1 MNLLVI
7 DIGGTNIRYLEIFK
21 GKKNK
26 IIKEK
31 ISSTSRFHNLLNEVI
46 SNCLN
51 PIQNLVISAAGP
63 KSNNSIKMT
72 NQKFEIDSQII
83 KKKFNLKNCFLLN
96 DLEAAGY
103 ILHKVS
109 KDNKKIIKKGKK
121 TNSSQALITP
131 GTGLGLSFVIDNK
144 IVIPSEIGNSKILI
158 SDIIDRNKKFSYSNF
173 LKIEDF
179 LSGPG
184 LSKIYKSF
192 YKKDVSSSEVVF
204 QGMNNNPKALRVIKI
219 FIEILAKFL
228 AEISLIYVPGNGIFL
243 SGSLMRSLKNFIDND
258 KFEDIFLKQ
267 VNKTHRKLLESIEIN
282 LIDKEH
288 LSILGCIEYF
298 NLTQKDLN

>member
-51 PIQNLVISAAGP
+51 PIHNLVISAAGP
-63 KSNNSIKMT
+63 KSNNLIKMT

-144 IVIPSEIGNSKILI
+144 IVIPSEIGNSKILT

-204 QGMNNNPKALRVIKI
+204 QGMNKNPKALRVIKV
-219 FIEILAKFL
+219 FLEILAKFL

>member
-46 SNCLN
+46 SNCSN
-51 PIQNLVISAAGP
+51 PIHNIVISAAGP

-72 NQKFEIDSQII
+72 NQKFVIDSQII

-192 YKKDVSSSEVVF
+192 YKKDVSSSEVIF

>member
-7 DIGGTNIRYLEIFK
+7 DIGGTNIRYLEILR

-31 ISSTSRFHNLLNEVI
+31 ISSTSKFHNLLNEVI

-51 PIQNLVISAAGP
+51 PIDNLVISAAGP

-72 NQKFEIDSQII
+72 NQKFKIDSQII

-96 DLEAAGY
+96 DLQAAGY
-103 ILHKVS
+103 TLHKIS
-109 KDNKKIIKKGKK
+109 RDNKKIIKKGKK
-121 TNSSQALITP
+121 TNSAQVLINP

-158 SDIIDRNKKFSYSNF
+158 SEITNKNKKFSYSNF

-192 YKKDVSSSEVVF
+192 YKKDISSVEVVS
-204 QGMNNNPKALRVIKI
+204 QGLNNNPKALRAIKV
-219 FIEILAKFL
+219 FLEILAKFL

-243 SGSLMRSLKNFIDND
+243 SGSLMRSLKNFIDNN

-267 VNKTHRKLLESIEIN
+267 VNKTHRKLLESIEITF
-282 LIDKEH
+282 IDKEH
-288 LSILGCIEYF
+288 LSIHGCIEYF
-298 NLTQKDLN
+298 NLTQKDLG

>member
-46 SNCLN
+46 SNCPN
-51 PIQNLVISAAGP
+51 PIHNIVISAAGP

-72 NQKFEIDSQII
+72 NQKFVIDSQII

-192 YKKDVSSSEVVF
+192 YKKDISSSEVVL
-204 QGMNNNPKALRVIKI
+204 QGLNNNPKALKAIKV
-219 FIEILAKFL
+219 FLEILAKFL

>member
-1 MNLLVI
+1 M
-7 DIGGTNIRYLEIFK
+7 
-21 GKKNK
+21 
-26 IIKEK
+26 
-31 ISSTSRFHNLLNEVI
+31 
-46 SNCLN
+46 
-51 PIQNLVISAAGP
+51 
-63 KSNNSIKMT
+63 
-72 NQKFEIDSQII
+72 
-83 KKKFNLKNCFLLN
+83 
-96 DLEAAGY
+96 
-103 ILHKVS
+103 HKVS
-109 KDNKKIIKKGKK
+109 RDNKKIIKKGKK
-121 TNSSQALITP
+121 TNSTKALITP

-158 SDIIDRNKKFSYSNF
+158 SDIIKKNKKFSYTNF

-192 YKKDVSSSEVVF
+192 YKKNISSSEVVF
-204 QGMNNNPKALRVIKI
+204 QGLNNSPKALRAIEV
-219 FIEILAKFL
+219 FLEILAKFL

>member
-63 KSNNSIKMT
+63 KSNNLIKMT

-243 SGSLMRSLKNFIDND
+243 SGSLMRSLINFIDND
-258 KFEDIFLKQ
+258 KFEDIFLKH

>member
-63 KSNNSIKMT
+63 KSNNLIKMT

-109 KDNKKIIKKGKK
+109 VDNKKIIKKGKK

-144 IVIPSEIGNSKILI
+144 IVIPSEIGNSKILT

-204 QGMNNNPKALRVIKI
+204 QGMNNNPKALRVIKV
-219 FIEILAKFL
+219 FLEILAKFL

>member
-63 KSNNSIKMT
+63 KSNNLIKMT

-144 IVIPSEIGNSKILI
+144 IVIPSEIGNSKILT

-258 KFEDIFLKQ
+258 KFEDVFLKQ

>member
-46 SNCLN
+46 SNCSN
-51 PIQNLVISAAGP
+51 PIHNIVISAAGP

-72 NQKFEIDSQII
+72 NQKFVIDSQKI

>member
-63 KSNNSIKMT
+63 KSNNLIKMT

-267 VNKTHRKLLESIEIN
+267 VNETHRKLLESIEIN

>member
-1 MNLLVI
+1 MNLLVV
-7 DIGGTNIRYLEIFK
+7 DIGGTNIRYLEILR

-31 ISSTSRFHNLLNEVI
+31 ISSTSIFFNLLNEVI

-51 PIQNLVISAAGP
+51 PIDNLVISAAGP

-72 NQKFEIDSQII
+72 NQKFKIDSQMI

-103 ILHKVS
+103 ILHKIS
-109 KDNKKIIKKGKK
+109 RDNKKIIKKGKK
-121 TNSSQALITP
+121 TNSAQVLITP

-144 IVIPSEIGNSKILI
+144 IVLPSEIGNSKLLI
-158 SDIIDRNKKFSYSNF
+158 SDIINKNKKFSYSNF

-192 YKKDVSSSEVVF
+192 YKKDISSSEVVS
-204 QGMNNNPKALRVIKI
+204 QGLNNNPKALKAIKV
-219 FIEILAKFL
+219 FLEILAKFL

-243 SGSLMRSLKNFIDND
+243 SGSLMRSLKNFIDNN

-282 LIDKEH
+282 CIDKEH
-288 LSILGCIEYF
+288 LSIHGCIEYF
-298 NLTQKDLN
+298 NLTQKDLG

>member
-63 KSNNSIKMT
+63 KSNNLIKMT

-204 QGMNNNPKALRVIKI
+204 QGMNNNPKALRVIKV
-219 FIEILAKFL
+219 FLEILAKFL

>member
-46 SNCLN
+46 SNCPN
-51 PIQNLVISAAGP
+51 PIHNIVISAAGP

-72 NQKFEIDSQII
+72 NQKFVIDSQII

>member
-7 DIGGTNIRYLEIFK
+7 DIGGTNIRYLEIFE

-51 PIQNLVISAAGP
+51 PIHNLVISAAGP
-63 KSNNSIKMT
+63 KSNNLIKMT

-144 IVIPSEIGNSKILI
+144 VVIPSEIGNSKILI

-192 YKKDVSSSEVVF
+192 YKKDVSSSEVVL

-219 FIEILAKFL
+219 FLEILAKFL

>member
-46 SNCLN
+46 SNCPN
-51 PIQNLVISAAGP
+51 PIHNIVISAAGP

-72 NQKFEIDSQII
+72 NQKFVIDSQII

-109 KDNKKIIKKGKK
+109 KDNKNIIKKGKK

-144 IVIPSEIGNSKILI
+144 IVIPSEIGNSKILT

-204 QGMNNNPKALRVIKI
+204 QGMNNNPKALRVIKV
-219 FIEILAKFL
+219 FLEILAKFL

>member
-46 SNCLN
+46 SNCPN
-51 PIQNLVISAAGP
+51 PIHNIVISAAGP

-72 NQKFEIDSQII
+72 NQKFVIDSQII

-204 QGMNNNPKALRVIKI
+204 QGMNNNPKALRVIKV
-219 FIEILAKFL
+219 FLEILAKFL

>member
-7 DIGGTNIRYLEIFK
+7 DIGGTNIRYLEILR

-31 ISSTSRFHNLLNEVI
+31 ISSTSKFDNLLNEVI

-51 PIQNLVISAAGP
+51 PIDNLVISAAGP

-72 NQKFEIDSQII
+72 NQKFKIDSQMI

-103 ILHKVS
+103 ILHKIS
-109 KDNKKIIKKGKK
+109 RDNKKIIKKGKK
-121 TNSSQALITP
+121 TNSTQVLITP
-131 GTGLGLSFVIDNK
+131 GTGLGLSFVINNK

-158 SDIIDRNKKFSYSNF
+158 SEITNKNKKFSYSNF

-192 YKKDVSSSEVVF
+192 YQKDISSIEVVS
-204 QGMNNNPKALRVIKI
+204 QGLNNNPKALRAIKV
-219 FIEILAKFL
+219 FLEILAKFL

-243 SGSLMRSLKNFIDND
+243 SGSLMKSLKNFINNN

-282 LIDKEH
+282 CIDKEH
-288 LSILGCIEYF
+288 LSIHGCIEYF
-298 NLTQKDLN
+298 NLTQKDLG

>member
-7 DIGGTNIRYLEIFK
+7 DIGGTNIRYLEVFS

-26 IIKEK
+26 IKKEK
-31 ISSTSRFHNLLNEVI
+31 ISSTTKFHNLLNEVI

-51 PIQNLVISAAGP
+51 PIDNLVIAAAGP
-63 KSNNSIKMT
+63 KGNNSIKMT
-72 NQKFEIDSQII
+72 NQKFKIDSQII

-96 DLEAAGY
+96 DLEASGY

-109 KDNKKIIKKGKK
+109 RENKKIIKKGKK

-131 GTGLGLSFVIDNK
+131 GTGLGFSLVIDNK
-144 IVIPSEIGNSKILI
+144 IVIPSEIGNSRILV
-158 SDIIDRNKKFSYSNF
+158 SDIINKNKKFNNLNF

-192 YKKDVSSSEVVF
+192 YKKDISSSEVVS
-204 QGMNNNPKALRVIKI
+204 QGMKKNPKALRTIKV
-219 FIEILAKFL
+219 FLEILAKFL
-228 AEISLIYVPGNGIFL
+228 AEISLVYVPGNGIFL
-243 SGSLMRSLKNFIDND
+243 SGSLMRSLKNFIDYN

-267 VNKTHRKLLESIEIN
+267 ANKTHRKLLESIEIN
-282 LIDKEH
+282 FIDKEH
-288 LSILGCIEYF
+288 LSILGCVEYF
-298 NLTQKDLN
+298 NLTQKDLD

>member
-7 DIGGTNIRYLEIFK
+7 DIGGTNIRYLEIFE

-51 PIQNLVISAAGP
+51 PIHNLVISAAGP
-63 KSNNSIKMT
+63 KSNNLIKMT

-131 GTGLGLSFVIDNK
+131 GTGLGLSFVINNK
-144 IVIPSEIGNSKILI
+144 VVIPSEIGNSKILI

-204 QGMNNNPKALRVIKI
+204 QGMNKNPKALRVIKV
-219 FIEILAKFL
+219 FLEILAKFL

>member
-46 SNCLN
+46 SNCPN
-51 PIQNLVISAAGP
+51 PIHNIVISAAGP

-72 NQKFEIDSQII
+72 NQKFVIDSQII

-103 ILHKVS
+103 ILHKVF

-204 QGMNNNPKALRVIKI
+204 QGMNNNPKALRVIKV
-219 FIEILAKFL
+219 FLEILAKFL

>member
-46 SNCLN
+46 SNCPN
-51 PIQNLVISAAGP
+51 PIHNIVISAAGP

-72 NQKFEIDSQII
+72 NQKFVIDSQII

-109 KDNKKIIKKGKK
+109 VDNKKIIKKGKK

-204 QGMNNNPKALRVIKI
+204 QGMNNNPKALRVIKV
-219 FIEILAKFL
+219 FLEILAKFL

>member
-1 MNLLVI
+1 
-7 DIGGTNIRYLEIFK
+7 
-21 GKKNK
+21 
-26 IIKEK
+26 
-31 ISSTSRFHNLLNEVI
+31 
-46 SNCLN
+46 
-51 PIQNLVISAAGP
+51 
-63 KSNNSIKMT
+63 MT
-72 NQKFEIDSQII
+72 NQKFKIDSQII
-83 KKKFNLKNCFLLN
+83 KKRFNLKNCFLLN

-103 ILHKVS
+103 ILHKIS
-109 KDNKKIIKKGKK
+109 RDNKKIIKKGKK
-121 TNSSQALITP
+121 TNSTQVLITP

-158 SDIIDRNKKFSYSNF
+158 SDITNKNKKFSYSNF

-192 YKKDVSSSEVVF
+192 YKKDISSIEVVS
-204 QGMNNNPKALRVIKI
+204 QGLNNNPKALRAIKV
-219 FIEILAKFL
+219 FLEILAKFL

-243 SGSLMRSLKNFIDND
+243 SGSLMRSLKKFINNN

-282 LIDKEH
+282 FIDKEH
-288 LSILGCIEYF
+288 LSIHGCIEYF
-298 NLTQKDLN
+298 NLTQKDLG

>member
-46 SNCLN
+46 SNCPN
-51 PIQNLVISAAGP
+51 PIHNIVISAAGP

-72 NQKFEIDSQII
+72 NQKFVIDSQII

-144 IVIPSEIGNSKILI
+144 IVIPSEIGNSKILT